1 LHKQKQAKSSEPPP
15 LTAMAEQMDIEQ
27 EPTLTEAKRQE
38 LKKVEDK
45 ITEQKKVASQV
56 IHLAP
61 SVVTTLVASGSSE
74 LTGKDG

>member
-1 LHKQKQAKSSEPPP
+1 
-15 LTAMAEQMDIEQ
+15 MAEQMDIEQ

-61 SVVTTLVASGSSE
+61 PVVTSGASE
-74 LTGKDG
+74 LTGEGG